1 MSLVKIS
8 CVGISIRLP
17 GVNPGRLLVNLFSS
31 YKSTITDENLV
42 RWKYIDQMLI
52 TYKVYGKMQ
61 IKEKSH
67 EFAPVDTKRDSP
79 TDHGPSR
86 SPFLLLLPLDVN
98 ILCI

>member
-42 RWKYIDQMLI
+42 INIDQMLI

-61 IKEKSH
+61 IKENSH

>member
-42 RWKYIDQMLI
+42 INIDQMLI

-61 IKEKSH
+61 IKENSH

-79 TDHGPSR
+79 TDHGPSL